1 VQFAVL
7 RAVADESD
15 DALRRGL
22 DELQAVE
29 FLYKTRVSPDLEY
42 TFKHALTHE
51 VAYASLPEDRRREL
65 HRRILEALERLSPDP
80 LSAEVERCAHH
91 AVQGEI
97 WDKAVAYL
105 RQAGSKALLRSAN
118 AEAMGY
124 FTRGLELAGKLP
136 PAREHARQKME
147 LLLALGQAHQAVK
160 GFAASEAE
168 IAYRQARELGQQIG
182 EAGDLFRALW
192 GLWLV
197 TNGRGRIEDVQ
208 RIAEELLA
216 LAERQED
223 PALLLEGHHAMWA
236 ARLWR
241 GDLRAARRHVEDGMA
256 LYNQEQHRSHAILYC
271 GHDPGVCCRMMSG
284 LILWLLGYPTSAVE
298 QTRASLALA
307 RELSHPYSLAMAYS
321 FAGIAHQLRRDV
333 NTTREIGSSI
343 IAMSNEYG
351 FRQWLAA
358 GKIIDGWGLAEQGRG
373 AAATAQ
379 IGAAIAEY
387 RATGTELLVPYFLSA
402 LAAAHLKSGDAE
414 AALSATVQGLE
425 VAAETGQQ
433 AWTAELTRLQGESTL
448 KCTPSDASK
457 AEAVFRQATEIAR
470 RQAAGSLELRALTSL
485 ARLLA
490 TQGARG
496 AARDMLS
503 TAYDRMTEGFDTAD
517 LRDAKL
523 LLEELKWQ

>member
-1 VQFAVL
+1 
-7 RAVADESD
+7 
-15 DALRRGL
+15 
-22 DELQAVE
+22 
-29 FLYKTRVSPDLEY
+29 
-42 TFKHALTHE
+42 
-51 VAYASLPEDRRREL
+51 
-65 HRRILEALERLSPDP
+65 
-80 LSAEVERCAHH
+80 
-91 AVQGEI
+91 
-97 WDKAVAYL
+97 
-105 RQAGSKALLRSAN
+105 
-118 AEAMGY
+118 
-124 FTRGLELAGKLP
+124 
-136 PAREHARQKME
+136 
-147 LLLALGQAHQAVK
+147 
-160 GFAASEAE
+160 
-168 IAYRQARELGQQIG
+168 
-182 EAGDLFRALW
+182 
-192 GLWLV
+192 
-197 TNGRGRIEDVQ
+197 
-208 RIAEELLA
+208 
-216 LAERQED
+216 
-223 PALLLEGHHAMWA
+223 
-236 ARLWR
+236 
-241 GDLRAARRHVEDGMA
+241 
-256 LYNQEQHRSHAILYC
+256 
-271 GHDPGVCCRMMSG
+271 MSG
-284 LILWLLGYPTSAVE
+284 LILWLLGFPTNAVE

-307 RELSHPYSLAMAYS
+307 RELSHPYSLATAYA
-321 FAGIAHQLRRDV
+321 FGGMVHQLRRDV

-523 LLEELKWQ
+523 LLEELKSQ